1 MHHSKNS
8 KKMTTKYILRYALIA
23 LLAVSAVSCKKSLDL
38 QPISD
43 ATVNNSYNTATQ
55 AEAALAGAYNT
66 FTSSDYYIWDNI
78 YTSDVRSDN
87 HYAGGDNPDFYQYD
101 NLNITATNSKVYG
114 DWSNLYNGILKA
126 NTVIQRI
133 PLITDPSLSAERKAQ
148 IIGEAK
154 FLRAYHYFQ
163 LVKNWGGVPLVTV
176 PVTTTEPT
184 EINTPRASVADV
196 YNQIVTDLTDA
207 AAALPDTYG
216 GDASVNKARAT
227 KGAANALLA
236 KVFAQKPD
244 RDYSKV
250 LTYADAV
257 INSPA
262 GYALVPYSDLFDG
275 NHFNNSESIL
285 EAQFN
290 GTTIANWSPS
300 LLLPPSIT
308 NTTWRKFITPSKDL
322 AKAFDDA
329 GDVVRKNQTM
339 LFESAPW
346 VDEYWSATV
355 NGNVPF
361 PYKQR
366 NLTNGNSTSRQY
378 MLRLADV
385 ILLKA
390 EALNALGRTSD
401 AGDALYMIR
410 KRAGLGQPTATTQT
424 DMALAIEKERRLEF
438 AQEGQRWDDL
448 VRFGRA
454 ETVMNALN
462 EINLVTGQKVNYNMT
477 KEKELLPIP
486 QTERNRNPALT
497 QNPGY

>member
-1 MHHSKNS
+1 MNK
-8 KKMTTKYILRYALIA
+8 KYIFRYAFAVI
-23 LLAVSAVSCKKSLDL
+23 LAASTVSCKKSLDL

-43 ATVNNSYNTATQ
+43 ATVNNSYSTASQ

-78 YTSDVRSDN
+78 FTSDVRSDN
-87 HYAGGDNPDFYQYD
+87 HYAGGDNPDFFQYD
-101 NLNITATNSKVYG
+101 NLRLTATNSKVYT

-133 PLITDPSLSAERKAQ
+133 PAITDPRLTAERKAQ

-163 LVKNWGGVPLVTV
+163 LVKGWGGVPLVTV
-176 PVTTTEPT
+176 PVSTTEPAD
-184 EINTPRASVADV
+184 INTPRSSVTDV
-196 YNQIVTDLTDA
+196 YNQIITDLTDA
-207 AAALPDTYG
+207 VAALPDTYG
-216 GDASVNKARAT
+216 SDASVNKARAT

-236 KVFAQKPD
+236 KVYAQKPD
-244 RDYSKV
+244 RDYNKV

-257 INSPA
+257 ITSPA
-262 GYALVPYSDLFDG
+262 GYALVSFSELFDG
-275 NHFNNSESIL
+275 NHYNNNESIL

-290 GTTIANWSPS
+290 GTTIGNWSPS

-308 NTTWRKFITPSKDL
+308 NTTWRKFITPSQDL
-322 AKAFDDA
+322 AKAFDSE
-329 GDVVRKNQTM
+329 GDVVRKSQTM
-339 LFESAPW
+339 LFEKAPW

-378 MLRLADV
+378 MLRLADI

-390 EALNALGRTSD
+390 EALNALGRTED
-401 AGDALYMIR
+401 ARIALNPIR
-410 KRAGLGQPTATTQT
+410 KRAGLGDTPAASQT
-424 DMALAIEKERRLEF
+424 DMALAIEKERRLEL

-448 VRFGRA
+448 VRYGRA

-462 EINLVTGQKVNYNMT
+462 ETNLVTGQKINYNMT
-477 KEKELLPIP
+477 KDKELLPIP
-486 QTERNRNPALT
+486 QTELNRNPVLT

>member
-1 MHHSKNS
+1 
-8 KKMTTKYILRYALIA
+8 MTTKYIFRYALA
-23 LLAVSAVSCKKSLDL
+23 ASLAVGATSCKKSLDL

-43 ATVNNSYNTATQ
+43 ATVNNSYNTASQ

-78 YTSDVRSDN
+78 FTADVRSDN
-87 HYAGGDNPDFYQYD
+87 HYAGGDNPDFFQYD
-101 NLNITATNSKVYG
+101 NLNLTATNSKVYA
-114 DWSNLYNGILKA
+114 DWSSLYNGILKA
-126 NTVIQRI
+126 NTVIQRV
-133 PLITDPSLSAERKAQ
+133 PLITDPSLSAERKTQ
-148 IIGEAK
+148 IVGEAK

-163 LVKNWGGVPLVTV
+163 LVKNWGGVPLVIV
-176 PVTTTEPT
+176 PVNTTEPG
-184 EINTPRASVADV
+184 EINTPRSSVTDV
-196 YNQIVTDLTDA
+196 YNQIITDLTDA
-207 AAALPDTYG
+207 ATALPDTYG
-216 GDASVNKARAT
+216 SDASVNKARAT

-236 KVFAQKPD
+236 KVYAQKPD
-244 RDYSKV
+244 RDYNQV
-250 LTYADAV
+250 LNYANEV

-262 GYALVPYSDLFDG
+262 GYALVNYSDLFDG
-275 NHFNNSESIL
+275 NHYNNAESIL

-290 GTTIANWSPS
+290 GTTIGNWSPS

-322 AKAFDDA
+322 SKAFDAA
-329 GDVVRKNQTM
+329 GDVVRKGQTM
-339 LFESAPW
+339 LFEQAPW

-378 MLRLADV
+378 MLRLGDI

-390 EALNALGRTSD
+390 EALNALGRT
-401 AGDALYMIR
+401 GDAATEVNKIR
-410 KRAGLGQPTATTQT
+410 KRANLGNTPAASQA
-424 DMALAIEKERRLEF
+424 DMALAIENERRLEL

-448 VRFGRA
+448 VRYGRA

-462 EINLVTGQKVNYNMT
+462 EVNLVTGQKVNYNMT

-486 QTERNRNPALT
+486 QTEINRNPALT

>member
-1 MHHSKNS
+1 
-8 KKMTTKYILRYALIA
+8 MTTKYIFRYALA
-23 LLAVSAVSCKKSLDL
+23 ASLAVSAASCKKSLDL

-43 ATVNNSYNTATQ
+43 ATVNNSYNTASQ

-66 FTSSDYYIWDNI
+66 FVSSDYYIWDNT

-87 HYAGGDNPDFYQYD
+87 HYAGGDNPDFFQYD
-101 NLNITATNSKVYG
+101 NLTLTATNSKVYG

-126 NTVIQRI
+126 NTVIQRV
-133 PLITDPSLSAERKAQ
+133 PLITDPSLAADRKAQ
-148 IIGEAK
+148 IVGEAK

-176 PVTTTEPT
+176 PVTTTDPAD
-184 EINTPRASVADV
+184 INTPRASVADV
-196 YNQIVTDLTDA
+196 YNQIIADLTDA
-207 AAALPDTYG
+207 AGVLPDTY

-236 KVFAQKPD
+236 KVYAQKPD
-244 RDYSKV
+244 RDYNKV

-257 INSPA
+257 ISSPA
-262 GYALVPYSDLFDG
+262 GYALVSNYSDLFDD
-275 NHFNNSESIL
+275 NHYNNSESIL

-290 GTTIANWSPS
+290 GTTIGNWSPS

-322 AKAFDDA
+322 AKAFDSE

-339 LFESAPW
+339 LFEAAPW

-355 NGNVPF
+355 NGVVPF

-366 NLTNGNSTSRQY
+366 NLVNGNSTSRQY
-378 MLRLADV
+378 MLRLGDI

-390 EALNALGRTSD
+390 EALNALGRTGEAASEVNK
-401 AGDALYMIR
+401 IR
-410 KRAGLGQPTATTQT
+410 TRAHLGNTPAATQSA
-424 DMALAIEKERRLEF
+424 MALAIEKERRLEL

-448 VRFGRA
+448 VRYGRA

-462 EINLVTGQKVNYNMT
+462 ETNLITGQKVNYNMT
-477 KEKELLPIP
+477 VQKELLPIP
-486 QTERNRNPALT
+486 QTELNRNPALT

>member
-1 MHHSKNS
+1 
-8 KKMTTKYILRYALIA
+8 MTTKYIFRYALA
-23 LLAVSAVSCKKSLDL
+23 ASLAVGAASCKKSLDL

-43 ATVNNSYNTATQ
+43 ATVNNSYNTASQ

-66 FTSSDYYIWDNI
+66 FVGSDYYIWDNI

-87 HYAGGDNPDFYQYD
+87 HYAGGDNPDFFQYD
-101 NLNITATNSKVYG
+101 NLTLTATNSKVYG

-126 NTVIQRI
+126 NTVIQRV
-133 PLITDPSLSAERKAQ
+133 PLITDPSLAADRKAE
-148 IIGEAK
+148 IVGEAK

-176 PVTTTEPT
+176 PVTTTDPAD
-184 EINTPRASVADV
+184 INIPRASVADV
-196 YNQIVTDLTDA
+196 YTQIITDLTDA
-207 AAALPDTYG
+207 AGVLPDSY

-236 KVFAQKPD
+236 KVYAQKPD
-244 RDYSKV
+244 RDYNKV

-257 INSPA
+257 ISSPA
-262 GYALVPYSDLFDG
+262 GYALVKYSDLFDD
-275 NHFNNSESIL
+275 NHYNNSESIL

-290 GTTIANWSPS
+290 GTTIGNWSPS

-308 NTTWRKFITPSKDL
+308 STTWRKFITPSKDL
-322 AKAFDDA
+322 ANAFDSE

-339 LFESAPW
+339 LFEQAPW
-346 VDEYWSATV
+346 VDEYWSATI
-355 NGNVPF
+355 NGVVPF

-366 NLTNGNSTSRQY
+366 NLVNGNSTSRQY
-378 MLRLADV
+378 MLRLADI

-390 EALNALGRTSD
+390 EALNALGRTGE
-401 AGDALYMIR
+401 AATEVNKIR
-410 KRAGLGQPTATTQT
+410 TRAGLGNTPAASQAA
-424 DMALAIEKERRLEF
+424 MALAIEKERRLEL

-448 VRFGRA
+448 VRYGRA

-462 EINLVTGQKVNYNMT
+462 ETNLVTGQKVNYNMT
-477 KEKELLPIP
+477 VQKELLPIP
-486 QTERNRNPALT
+486 QTELNRNPALT